1 MRDLKQRLGRSYAR
15 FATNVAVRYP
25 RLWPLV
31 RPLVRKQF
39 DVLAPVWDTMRSP
52 DAFAPVEAALAT
64 VDGPVEVALDVGTG
78 TGSAALLIAD
88 RFPEARVVGV
98 DIAPEMVERARQK
111 ARDRANLSFE
121 HGDASA
127 LPFAGASFDLV
138 TAANMI
144 PFFDELARVVR
155 PGGTLVLAFSL
166 GPQTPIYVSPER
178 IRKELAA
185 RGFTDFAEIEAG
197 RGSAFLARRR

>member
-15 FATNVAVRYP
+15 FATNVAVRFP

-64 VDGPVEVALDVGTG
+64 VDGPVEAALDVGTG

-111 ARDRANLSFE
+111 AARPRRTSRSS
-121 HGDASA
+121 SA
-127 LPFAGASFDLV
+127 
-138 TAANMI
+138 T
-144 PFFDELARVVR
+144 R
-155 PGGTLVLAFSL
+155 PRCPTTTRRS
-166 GPQTPIYVSPER
+166 TSSPPR
-178 IRKELAA
+178 
-185 RGFTDFAEIEAG
+185 T
-197 RGSAFLARRR
+197 